1 MNLKVQL
8 FWAFLISFV
17 SFIGFSFMAILI
29 SRHDILAFDHTII
42 SYVQGLEIPALTA
55 IMKFFTFIG
64 SGQAIVVIAI
74 IVMFFLYK
82 VLHHRSE
89 LLFFAIVIS
98 GAGIFNGM
106 LKDLFQRARPD
117 LHRLIEIGGY
127 SFPSGHA
134 MSAMAVYGALAFLL
148 WRHTSTRFGRSVLI
162 LFSAMMIFMIG
173 ISRVYLGV
181 HYPSDIIGGY
191 FASGFWLAV
200 AIWFYQRYKER
211 RKNKKVVFAI
221 STKNPLKK

>member
-8 FWAFLISFV
+8 LWAFIISV
-17 SFIGFSFMAILI
+17 ISLIGFSLMAIVI
-29 SRHDILAFDHTII
+29 SRHNILAFDSTII
-42 SYVQGLEIPALTA
+42 SYIQGMETPTLTA

-64 SGQAIVVIAI
+64 SASSIIVIALV
-74 IVMFFLYK
+74 VMFFLYK

-89 LLFFAIVIS
+89 LVLFSIVVI
-98 GAGIFNGM
+98 GAPILDGI
-106 LKDLFQRARPD
+106 LKNFFHRARPD

-134 MSAMAVYGALAFLL
+134 MSAMAMYGILAFLL
-148 WRHTSTRFGRSVLI
+148 WRHIPSRFGRSLLI
-162 LFSAMMIFMIG
+162 LLSAIMIFMIG

-191 FASGFWLAV
+191 FASGFWLAA
-200 AIWFYQRYKER
+200 AIWFYQRYKEKQYK
-211 RKNKKVVFAI
+211 RK
-221 STKNPLKK
+221 S

>member
-1 MNLKVQL
+1 MNLKIQL
-8 FWAFLISFV
+8 LWAFMMSVISL
-17 SFIGFSFMAILI
+17 IGFSFMAILI
-29 SRHDILAFDHTII
+29 SRHDILTFDSTII
-42 SYVQGLEIPALTA
+42 SYVQGLEMPALTA

-64 SGQAIVVIAI
+64 SGNAIFVIAV

-82 VLHHRSE
+82 VLHHRFE
-89 LLFFAIVIS
+89 LLFFTIVVL

-106 LKDLFQRARPD
+106 LKDIFQRARPD

-148 WRHTSTRFGRSVLI
+148 WRHISTRFGRNLLI

-191 FASGFWLAV
+191 FASGFWLGV
-200 AIWFYQRYKER
+200 AIWSFQRYKEKR
-211 RKNKKVVFAI
+211 YTSKKQFI
-221 STKNPLKK
+221 